1 MKKFEKDF
9 TKGKLGSQII
19 RFSVPLMLSNLLQVF
34 FNMAD
39 IAVVGQFAGPVS
51 LGAVGS
57 TTILVAMFTTAL
69 IGVTGGVNVLVAHAV
84 GARNKRNIK
93 ETVHTSAL
101 VCAAIGILL
110 MLAGVI
116 FAGPILTVLKT
127 KEEFIYKATIY
138 LSIYFMGMPALALY
152 NFGNAVLSAVG
163 DTKRPLAYLS
173 AAGVINIVLNILFV
187 VVFKLDVAGV
197 AIASIISQYISAIL
211 VIRALFKSGEDY
223 ALKWRDFRISKDKLK
238 AIVAI
243 GIPSGIQNGIFQL
256 ANLFVQVSVNS
267 FSATFVAGNSAAAN
281 SDALIYDVM
290 AAFYSA
296 CACFIGQNYG
306 AGNRERIKKSYFI
319 CLAYSFGT
327 GAIMGLLLILF
338 GRQFLAIFT
347 SDPAVIDAGMQRI
360 VIMGFSYAVSA
371 FMDCTIAA
379 SRGLGKSF
387 VPTVIVTLGSCVF
400 RVIWIYTVFA
410 YFGTITSLYLLYV
423 FSWSIT
429 AAAELVY
436 FVKIYKKVLNSN
448 QFRLHENEAKLR

>member
-1 MKKFEKDF
+1 
-9 TKGKLGSQII
+9 
-19 RFSVPLMLSNLLQVF
+19 MLY
-34 FNMAD
+34 
-39 IAVVGQFAGPVS
+39 
-51 LGAVGS
+51 
-57 TTILVAMFTTAL
+57 
-69 IGVTGGVNVLVAHAV
+69 
-84 GARNKRNIK
+84 R
-93 ETVHTSAL
+93 
-101 VCAAIGILL
+101 
-110 MLAGVI
+110 
-116 FAGPILTVLKT
+116 
-127 KEEFIYKATIY
+127 
-138 LSIYFMGMPALALY
+138 
-152 NFGNAVLSAVG
+152 
-163 DTKRPLAYLS
+163 
-173 AAGVINIVLNILFV
+173 
-187 VVFKLDVAGV
+187 
-197 AIASIISQYISAIL
+197 
-211 VIRALFKSGEDY
+211 
-223 ALKWRDFRISKDKLK
+223 
-238 AIVAI
+238 
-243 GIPSGIQNGIFQL
+243 
-256 ANLFVQVSVNS
+256 
-267 FSATFVAGNSAAAN
+267 
-281 SDALIYDVM
+281 
-290 AAFYSA
+290 
-296 CACFIGQNYG
+296 QNYG

-319 CLAYSFGT
+319 CLVYSFGT